1 MLPAIVVPANDIDTP
16 GLSLDVELGADWVTA
31 QVEDADARAE
41 VGARFSGRLSK
52 SGKADVVVRG
62 KVTATILM
70 PCARCLKPVEV
81 RVQTDLS
88 LLLKPRPGS
97 LPHEGKT
104 SKAAAARAAAKTAA
118 AAAASPTAAPKTPPK
133 GSQKAGPSRPG
144 NGKPGGARP
153 KLDEYEFDSEEADL
167 DEYDGE
173 RVVLDPIIRE
183 AILLEL
189 PSFPLC
195 SEACPG
201 IAPSETSAA
210 SGSSPGWQAGEDPQ
224 VSPPGHGPAADLSF
238 GAPADWRGPGRA
250 NPFEVLRGL
259 MTGNAEGGE
268 ADADAGVARRPSPKE
283 VRKVSRQKSRNRP
296 KIKSSIVGRAK
307 K

>member
-1 MLPAIVVPANDIDTP
+1 VLPAIVVPANDIDTS

-31 QVEDADARAE
+31 QVEDAEARSE
-41 VGARFSGRLSK
+41 VAARFTGRLSK

-62 KVTATILM
+62 KIQATILV
-70 PCARCLKPVEV
+70 PCARCLKPVSV
-81 RVQTDLS
+81 PVQTELS
-88 LLLKPRPGS
+88 LLLKPRAGS
-97 LPHEGKT
+97 LPHEGRV
-104 SKAAAARAAAKTAA
+104 SKAAAARAAAKPGAA
-118 AAAASPTAAPKTPPK
+118 TKVPKP
-133 GSQKAGPSRPG
+133 GPSKPG
-144 NGKPGGARP
+144 PSKPGSKSGGARN
-153 KLDEYEFDSEEADL
+153 KLEEYEFGSEEADL

-173 RVVLDPIIRE
+173 RVVLDPFIRE

-195 SEACPG
+195 SEGCPG

-210 SGSSPGWQAGEDPQ
+210 SGSPPGWHAGEDPHGSSQ
-224 VSPPGHGPAADLSF
+224 GHGPAADLSF
-238 GAPADWRGPGRA
+238 GAPAVRPTLGRA

-259 MTGNAEGGE
+259 MTGGTEGGE

>member
-1 MLPAIVVPANDIDTP
+1 MIYETIKFSIADNIATITLNRPERLNAMPPQMADEISEALD
-16 GLSLDVELGADWVTA
+16 SLE
-31 QVEDADARAE
+31 
-41 VGARFSGRLSK
+41 GAR
-52 SGKADVVVRG
+52 VVLITG
-62 KVTATILM
+62 
-70 PCARCLKPVEV
+70 E
-81 RVQTDLS
+81 
-88 LLLKPRPGS
+88 
-97 LPHEGKT
+97 
-104 SKAAAARAAAKTAA
+104 
-118 AAAASPTAAPKTPPK
+118 
-133 GSQKAGPSRPG
+133 
-144 NGKPGGARP
+144 GGA
-153 KLDEYEFDSEEADL
+153 FCSEADL

-173 RVVLDPIIRE
+173 RVVLDPFIRE

-259 MTGNAEGGE
+259 MTGNAEGGKP
-268 ADADAGVARRPSPKE
+268 DADAGVARRPSPKE
-283 VRKVSRQKSRNRP
+283 ARKVSSQKSRNRP